1 MMDII
6 EEIKK
11 LPKKRIRTFDS
22 HFHYI
27 IDFDQLTQL
36 TEELPKT
43 IKEALND
50 TMPEVEI
57 PEAEPEPEEEVV
69 KDLPYE
75 EPQQANDDI
84 EQLEKYQEELKV
96 LDTDVE
102 ERKLAI
108 LQKKKELLEQIAK
121 LEKKEE

>member
-22 HFHYI
+22 RFHYI
-27 IDFDQLTQL
+27 IDFDHLG
-36 TEELPKT
+36 EELPKT
-43 IKEALND
+43 IQEVLD
-50 TMPEVEI
+50 DSMPHVEI
-57 PEAEPEPEEEVV
+57 PEPEPEPEEEVME
-69 KDLPYE
+69 DLPYE

-84 EQLEKYQEELKV
+84 EQLEKYQEELKS

-121 LEKKEE
+121 LEQKGE